1 MLLST
6 NGYSLI
12 EGVRLSTPC
21 SWVDLLIKLLDHSW
35 VNVGFSGFFV
45 NKLGSFKNNICPL
58 QSWKTNLKIVISVH

>member
-12 EGVRLSTPC
+12 EGVRLPTPC

-35 VNVGFSGFFV
+35 INVRFYDVIVSFSFSLLFCLFLTFDIYIYKK
-45 NKLGSFKNNICPL
+45 KLITF
-58 QSWKTNLKIVISVH
+58 

>member
-12 EGVRLSTPC
+12 EGVRLLTPC

-35 VNVGFSGFFV
+35 INVRFYDVIVSFSFSLLFCLFLTFDIYIYKK
-45 NKLGSFKNNICPL
+45 KLITF
-58 QSWKTNLKIVISVH
+58 